1 MYIGRIITNMRK
13 VDTIDF
19 VEKSSKTDSIDTS
32 IPTLIIG
39 KELAESVC
47 GKENIHVLDKKIG
60 KNLYWTYTKLEK
72 RNEFE
77 NDLLMFNELVVSKLS
92 NSVKYTFINIFCES
106 LARIKSIIGFI
117 RNDSDKIFYLTDRHI
132 YLYYEGNVIGFSLD
146 YTRYIGIK
154 DDKIRSLIKEGK
166 NNIILDNDSFISYK
180 MKMFIPSCNILVPY
194 LYFLKNK

>member
-1 MYIGRIITNMRK
+1 
-13 VDTIDF
+13 
-19 VEKSSKTDSIDTS
+19 
-32 IPTLIIG
+32 
-39 KELAESVC
+39 VC
-47 GKENIHVLDKKIG
+47 GKENVHVLDKKIG

-77 NDLLMFNELVVSKLS
+77 KDLLMFNELVVSKLS
-92 NSVKYTFINIFCES
+92 NSVKYTFINIFCEP

-166 NNIILDNDSFISYK
+166 NNIILDNDNFISYK